1 MGRRMGKK
9 GGCHRLRVTRR
20 TFNFPVGF
28 SKTSS
33 GLRERSTTIE
43 GVATKPED
51 ERLRETERTRGD
63 EGGGGEVGDRE
74 QSKSKARYSTEN
86 NIRADDDDRI

>member
-33 GLRERSTTIE
+33 ESVPTTIE
-43 GVATKPED
+43 GVAED
-51 ERLRETERTRGD
+51 KRLRETERTRED

-74 QSKSKARYSTEN
+74 QGKSKARYSAEN